1 MTELNNMN
9 KTAADV
15 VRARK
20 LIGPNGQELCTMLR
34 RLICGLSPEQA
45 DKALVA
51 FFHEIAVCDE
61 VILESCGFRK
71 LTDEP
76 DEYPF

>member
-1 MTELNNMN
+1 MIQFDDTNRA
-9 KTAADV
+9 AADI

-51 FFHEIAVCDE
+51 FFNEIEVCDE
-61 VILESCGFRK
+61 VILEECGFRK

-76 DEYPF
+76 DECPF